1 MRKLLPLLLGLIG
14 LVGGFVAGWA
24 IVFIA
29 YLSLHSTGPTGL
41 AYDHAYAYAT
51 ISGIA
56 VGVICSAIAVLIGR
70 HRFRG

>member
-24 IVFIA
+24 VVFIA
-29 YLSLHSTGPTGL
+29 YLSLHGTGSTGL

-51 ISGIA
+51 ISGIGL
-56 VGVICSAIAVLIGR
+56 GVICSTAAVLIGR

>member
-1 MRKLLPLLLGLIG
+1 MRSLLPLLLGLIG
-14 LVGGFVAGWA
+14 LAGGFVAGWA
-24 IVFIA
+24 IVFVA
-29 YLSLHSTGPTGL
+29 YLSLHSTGPVGL

-56 VGVICSAIAVLIGR
+56 LGVICSMVAVILGK